1 MLTFTCIALPPV
13 VSTERQKS
21 ESKGSRASARG
32 RLPQRPT
39 AEDYGHYPLI
49 VAPAGRPR
57 RQASPPSLVLLES
70 GGKPETTTTTAR
82 ARPPGPV
89 YQSLISDFLPLK
101 RQESDFSCLR
111 RQRSRGTHTLPST
124 ILSPIACPW
133 ASKAGRRAP
142 VLSSY
147 MPISMTYSPPG
158 ASGLTR
164 IW

>member
-57 RQASPPSLVLLES
+57 RQASPPSLVLPES

-82 ARPPGPV
+82 ARPPRPV
-89 YQSLISDFLPLK
+89 YRASYQTFCLSRDRSLTFHVSGVNALGAP
-101 RQESDFSCLR
+101 
-111 RQRSRGTHTLPST
+111 T
-124 ILSPIACPW
+124 LSPAQSYPLSP
-133 ASKAGRRAP
+133 APGRRKLAD
-142 VLSSY
+142 VLLCFPRTCLS
-147 MPISMTYSPPG
+147 
-158 ASGLTR
+158 R
-164 IW
+164 